1 MSAGSA
7 TQALWRRAPVWRRI
21 LLAGIFSVS
30 AFIALS
36 PVPDLGSKATTGPA
50 APAQTDATYV
60 SPISAPVRSILAE
73 RIAEAAAA
81 QEAAERAKAEAATAL
96 EQARQARAEL
106 AQSQSRPPPP
116 AAASPASP
124 ANTVA
129 GLVAPNPSIPSS
141 NQPVGGVEADHVYFV
156 TNGVNGAA
164 GELKAAGRSI
174 PLPTGPFERIA
185 VGQEALGGTRQYSAA
200 FAQFS
205 GTMLV
210 AIVVVNLTPRTE
222 KIGTGLRSYT
232 PCARRDLHFIEVVAN
247 EDFGRQECRYIN
259 HIWPTAWDGSDSSA
273 LFRSVAAGLKARDS
287 QLPSALLQSMFHF
300 ADKDDLLRVFYFFN
314 PEVKGIASARTASW
328 IESDWHKGYLA
339 RDARRIDYLGELQKW
354 TNDWAQF
361 IRPAF
366 TGGSPSVPP
375 PRLAQQFVTR

>member
-1 MSAGSA
+1 
-7 TQALWRRAPVWRRI
+7 V
-21 LLAGIFSVS
+21 AGILSAI

-36 PVPDLGSKATTGPA
+36 PVPDFGSKATTGPA

-73 RIAEAAAA
+73 RIAEAAVA

-96 EQARQARAEL
+96 EQASQARAEL
-106 AQSQSRPPPP
+106 AQSQSRSPPP
-116 AAASPASP
+116 AVASPASAASS
-124 ANTVA
+124 ANTGV

-141 NQPVGGVEADHVYFV
+141 TPPAGRVEADRLYLI

-174 PLPTGPFERIA
+174 PLPTGPFERLA
-185 VGQEALGGTRQYSAA
+185 VGQETLGGTRQYSAA
-200 FAQFS
+200 FAQFN
-205 GTMLV
+205 GKMLV
-210 AIVVVNLTPRTE
+210 AIVVVNLTPRAE

-232 PCARRDLHFIEVVAN
+232 PCARRDLHFIEVAAN

-259 HIWPTAWDGSDSSA
+259 HIWPNPWDGPESSA
-273 LFRSVAAGLKARDS
+273 LLRSVATALKARDS
-287 QLPSALLQSMFHF
+287 QLPGALLQSTFHF
-300 ADKDDLLRVFYFFN
+300 ADKDELLRVFYYFN

-328 IESDWHKGYLA
+328 AESDWHKSYLA

-354 TNDWAQF
+354 TNDWAQY

-375 PRLAQQFVTR
+375 PRLARQFVTR

>member
-1 MSAGSA
+1 M
-7 TQALWRRAPVWRRI
+7 
-21 LLAGIFSVS
+21 AGILSAI

-36 PVPDLGSKATTGPA
+36 PVPDFRSQVTTAPA
-50 APAQTDATYV
+50 ASTQIDATYV
-60 SPISAPVRSILAE
+60 SPISAPVRSMLAE
-73 RIAEAAAA
+73 RIAEAAVA

-106 AQSQSRPPPP
+106 AQSQSRSPPPPPTPTP

-124 ANTVA
+124 ANTGV

-141 NQPVGGVEADHVYFV
+141 TPPVGGVEADRLYVI

-174 PLPTGPFERIA
+174 PLPTGPFERLA
-185 VGQEALGGTRQYSAA
+185 VGQETLGGTRQYSAA
-200 FAQFS
+200 FAQFN
-205 GTMLV
+205 GKMLV
-210 AIVVVNLTPRTE
+210 AIVVVNLTPRAE
-222 KIGTGLRSYT
+222 RIGTGLRGYT
-232 PCARRDLHFIEVVAN
+232 PCARRDLHFIEVAAN

-259 HIWPTAWDGSDSSA
+259 HIWPNPWDGQESSA
-273 LFRSVAAGLKARDS
+273 LLRSVATALKARDS
-287 QLPSALLQSMFHF
+287 QLPGALIQSTFHF
-300 ADKDDLLRVFYFFN
+300 ADKDELLRVFYYFN

-328 IESDWHKGYLA
+328 AESDWHKSYLA

-354 TNDWAQF
+354 TNDWAQY

-375 PRLAQQFVTR
+375 PRLARQFVTR

>member
-1 MSAGSA
+1 M
-7 TQALWRRAPVWRRI
+7 
-21 LLAGIFSVS
+21 AGILSAL

-36 PVPDLGSKATTGPA
+36 PVPDFGLKATTGST

-96 EQARQARAEL
+96 EQARHARAEL
-106 AQSQSRPPPP
+106 AQSQSRPPPPLP

-129 GLVAPNPSIPSS
+129 GLVAPNPSIPFS
-141 NQPVGGVEADHVYFV
+141 NPPVGGVEADHVYFV

-205 GTMLV
+205 GKMLV

-232 PCARRDLHFIEVVAN
+232 PCARRDLHFIEVAAN
-247 EDFGRQECRYIN
+247 EDFSRQECRYIN
-259 HIWPTAWDGSDSSA
+259 HVWPNPWDGPDSSA
-273 LFRSVAAGLKARDS
+273 LFRSIVAGLKVRDS
-287 QLPSALLQSMFHF
+287 QLPSALLQSTFHF
-300 ADKDDLLRVFYFFN
+300 ADKDELLRVFYYFN

-328 IESDWHKGYLA
+328 AESDWHKSYLA

-375 PRLAQQFVTR
+375 PRLARQFVTR